1 MMRWLVGSSL
11 RFRGLVVGVAAGI
24 VVLGVAR
31 LPSTPVDTLPEFK
44 RPTVEVQTE
53 ALGLSAEEVE
63 QFITVPLEQDLLN
76 GVAFLDE
83 IRSASLPGLSSVVMV
98 FEPGTDILDARQ
110 VVAERLTQA
119 VAAAGLPEVAKPPQM
134 LQPLSSTSRVA
145 MVRLVPEELS
155 PIEVSVLARW
165 VIVPRLLGVP
175 GVANVA
181 IWGFRD
187 RQLQVLA
194 DPARLREAGVTLED
208 VIRTTGN
215 ALEVSPLTFL
225 EASTPGTGGWIDTV
239 NQRLHVFHEQA
250 IRTPEDL
257 AQVPL
262 EDAEGRAVFV
272 DGEPVTL
279 GDVTDVVEDHQPL
292 IGDAYCGDRRCLLL
306 VVEKFPGANTPQVVR
321 GVEEALDVMRPGLE
335 GMAIDTAFYRPAEY
349 IAASFG
355 NLARSLAI
363 AGVLVILL
371 LGLLFLDPRRIA
383 VAAAAVVLSLAAAWV
398 VLFLR
403 RDTVNLMVVA
413 GLAAGLGAVVQDA
426 VLDAANIARR
436 LRRHHEEASGAPVWR
451 AISDACLEMRRA
463 AVYGGLIV
471 VAATV
476 PVFLMD
482 REAGAFLPPIALSLA
497 LAIGASV
504 LVALTVT
511 PALGLLLLGGA
522 GPGPREAP
530 ALAWFARAYGRA
542 APRIVGRPGPA
553 VATLAVVVAAGLVAL
568 PFLDVSMR
576 PSLRERD
583 VLVHLD
589 APPGTSLPR
598 MDGIVASAARDLSA
612 IPGVRDVGAHVGRA
626 VTSDQIVNVNSA
638 EIWLSL
644 DPAAPYEETL
654 AAVRGVMDGY
664 PEVSSAVTTYSSK
677 RVSEIL
683 GGSDDDLVV
692 RIYGED
698 PTTLRRLAEE
708 VRGAIAGIEGIRA
721 PRIVEP
727 PEEPVIE
734 VEVDVDRAQ
743 RFGIKPG
750 DVRRT
755 AAILLSGI
763 TAGQLFEEQK
773 VFDVVVWGTPELRR
787 SEEDVR
793 DLLIDAPTG
802 GQVRLA
808 EIADVRTVPNPTAI
822 LHDQVM
828 TYQDVT
834 ADLAGRDFGAVAAEV
849 DRVLRGIRFPLEYHA
864 EVLGDPA
871 ERAAVRTRVLT
882 VAAAAAIAIFLLLQ
896 AAFTSWRL
904 AVLAFATLPMALAGG
919 AVAALVGGGTV
930 GLGSVAGLL
939 ALLGIGARGT
949 VVLFRRYQELERR
962 EGLPFGAD
970 LVQRGSQEEVG
981 PLVASAIVAA
991 AALAPFAFR
1000 GGTVGFEVVG
1010 QAAVVVLGGLL
1021 ASALLHAVVVPAM
1034 YLRFGRVSRPDT
1046 TAEDLVVTIP
1056 EIEAVP
1062 RS

>member
-11 RFRGLVVGVAAGI
+11 RFRALVVGIAAGVI
-24 VVLGVAR
+24 VLGITQ
-31 LPSTPVDTLPEFK
+31 LPRTPVDTLPEFK

-119 VAAAGLPEVAKPPQM
+119 VGAAGLPEVAKPPQM

-175 GVANVA
+175 GVANVS

-187 RQLQVLA
+187 RQLQVLV
-194 DPARLREAGVTLED
+194 DPARLREAGVTLEH
-208 VIRTTGN
+208 VIRTAGN

-239 NQRLHVFHEQA
+239 NQRLQVFHEQA

-257 AQVPL
+257 ARVPL
-262 EDAEGRAVFV
+262 EDPEGRAVFV
-272 DGEPVTL
+272 DGEPLTL
-279 GDVTDVVEDHQPL
+279 GDVTEVVEDHQPL
-292 IGDAYCGDRRCLLL
+292 IGDAHCGGERCLLL
-306 VVEKFPGANTPQVVR
+306 VVEKFPGANTPEVAR

-335 GMAIDTAFYRPAEY
+335 GMSIDTAFYRPAEY
-349 IAASFG
+349 IAASFA

-363 AGVLVILL
+363 AGAIVILL
-371 LGLLFLDPRRIA
+371 LGLLFLDPRRTAIS
-383 VAAAAVVLSLAAAWV
+383 AAAIALSLAAAWV
-398 VLFLR
+398 VLFIR

-413 GLAAGLGAVVQDA
+413 GLAAGLGIIVQDA
-426 VLDAANIARR
+426 VLDAASLARR
-436 LRRHHEEASGAPVWR
+436 LRRHHEQGSGVPVWR

-476 PVFLMD
+476 PVFLME
-482 REAGAFLPPIALSLA
+482 REAGAFLPPIAASLL
-497 LAIGASV
+497 LAMGASV
-504 LVALTVT
+504 LVGLTVT
-511 PALGLLLLGGA
+511 PALGLLLLDGS

-530 ALAWFARAYGRA
+530 VLAWLGRAYGRVSS
-542 APRIVGRPGPA
+542 RVVGRPAIAMA
-553 VATLAVVVAAGLVAL
+553 VLGLALAVGLAAL
-568 PFLDVSMR
+568 PFLDVSVR
-576 PSLRERD
+576 PALRERD
-583 VLVHLD
+583 VLVRLE

-598 MDGIVASAARDLSA
+598 MDGIVAGAIRDLSE
-612 IPGVRDVGAHVGRA
+612 IPGVAEVGAHVGRA
-626 VTSDQIVNVNSA
+626 ITSDQIVNVNSG
-638 EIWLSL
+638 EIWVSI
-644 DPAAPYEETL
+644 DPAAPYGGTL
-654 AAVRGVMDGY
+654 AAIRGVMEGY
-664 PEVSSAVTTYSSK
+664 PEVASEVTTYSSK
-677 RVSEIL
+677 RVSDLL
-683 GGSDDDLVV
+683 GGSGDDLVV
-692 RIYGED
+692 RVYGED
-698 PTTLRRLAEE
+698 PATLRRLAEE
-708 VRGAIAGIEGIRA
+708 VRGAMANVGGIGA
-721 PRIVEP
+721 PRIVEA

-734 VEVDVDRAQ
+734 VQVDVDRAQ
-743 RFGIKPG
+743 RFGVKPG

-763 TAGQLFEEQK
+763 TVGQLFEEQK

-793 DLLIDAPTG
+793 GLLIDAPTG
-802 GQVRLA
+802 GQVPLER
-808 EIADVRTVPNPTAI
+808 IADVRTVPNPTVI

-828 TYQDVT
+828 TYLDVT
-834 ADLAGRDFGAVAAEV
+834 ADLSGRDPGAVARDV
-849 DRVLRGIRFPLEYHA
+849 DRALDRIRFPLEYHA
-864 EVLGDPA
+864 EVLGDA
-871 ERAAVRTRVLT
+871 VERAAARTRVLL
-882 VAAAAAIAIFLLLQ
+882 VAAAAAIVIFLLLQ

-919 AVAALVGGGTV
+919 AVAAALAGGTL

-939 ALLGIGARGT
+939 ALIGIGARGT
-949 VVLFRRYQELERR
+949 LVLFRRYQELERR
-962 EGLPFGAD
+962 EGIPFGAD
-970 LVQRGSQEEVG
+970 LVLRGSREEVG
-981 PLVASAIVAA
+981 PLLASTVVAA
-991 AALAPFAFR
+991 CALLPFALR
-1000 GGTVGFEVVG
+1000 GGEVGFEIVG
-1010 QAAVVVLGGLL
+1010 QAAVVLLGGLVS
-1021 ASALLHAVVVPAM
+1021 SALLHAVVAPAL
-1034 YLRFGRVSRPDT
+1034 YLRFGYVARPDT

-1056 EIEAVP
+1056 EIEPV
-1062 RS
+1062 RRG